1 MSLFNNIT
9 IDITPLKRN
18 RDFRLLF
25 IGQFISF
32 LGSSITTVALSYQ
45 IYTVS
50 GSTAYVGL
58 LGMFQLIP
66 LTISGIIGGSVAD
79 TYDRKKIIIIS
90 ESVLTMTSLAL
101 VATALMESVSVWL
114 LFSIAAVAAFAG
126 GFHRPALDALT
137 PRVIEKEEIPAAS
150 ALSGFRGTTAMILG
164 PSIAGVILASAGL
177 FTTYLLDA
185 LSFLIS
191 ITTIVMIKRRFQ
203 LEREESNEFSFAHI
217 VEGLRYA
224 WSRKEL
230 LGTYFVDMMSM
241 VTTYPYPLFPAIAA
255 AYGNI
260 SVLGSLHAS
269 VAVGSFIA
277 SVTSGWIK
285 KVDRHGKA
293 ITLAALGWCAGIF
306 AAGLTGNLWLM
317 LFFSRSCRILRHG
330 ERNVPLHYLESDD
343 PRFHPRSDGRYRDDQ
358 LYERSSC
365 RRNAHRIPRCDHGY
379 ADGDVHRR
387 IHRHPWDH
395 AAGDV
400 AAEILEIYRCEMKC
414 LDGQCNLCA
423 FETSV
428 VYFLETYH
436 PVGMI
441 HGGQKL

>member
-1 MSLFNNIT
+1 MIIDIFEATMSFFSNIT
-9 IDITPLKRN
+9 IDITPLRRN

-32 LGSSITTVALSYQ
+32 LGSSITSVALSYQ

-66 LTISGIIGGSVAD
+66 LTLSGIIGGSVAD
-79 TYDRKKIIIIS
+79 TFDRKRIIIIS
-90 ESVLTMTSLAL
+90 ESVLTLTSLAL
-101 VATALMESVSVWL
+101 VATALMESVSVWI

-177 FTTYLLDA
+177 FYTYLLDA
-185 LSFLIS
+185 LSFIIS
-191 ITTIVMIKRRFQ
+191 IATIVMIKRQFQ
-203 LEREESNEFSFAHI
+203 LEREEKNEFSFAHI
-217 VEGLRYA
+217 MEGLRYA

-277 SVTSGWIK
+277 SLTSGWIK

-317 LFFSRSCRILRHG
+317 LFFLGLAGFSDMVSGMFRSIIWNQTIPDSIRGRMVGIEMISYMSGPLVGGTLIGFLAATTDTQTAMSSGGLVGILGIMLLVTWLRQFWKYTA
-330 ERNVPLHYLESDD
+330 V
-343 PRFHPRSDGRYRDDQ
+343 
-358 LYERSSC
+358 
-365 RRNAHRIPRCDHGY
+365 
-379 ADGDVHRR
+379 
-387 IHRHPWDH
+387 
-395 AAGDV
+395 
-400 AAEILEIYRCEMKC
+400 K
-414 LDGQCNLCA
+414 
-423 FETSV
+423 
-428 VYFLETYH
+428 
-436 PVGMI
+436 
-441 HGGQKL
+441 

>member
-1 MSLFNNIT
+1 MSLFQNIT
-9 IDITPLKRN
+9 IEITPLKRN

-66 LTISGIIGGSVAD
+66 LTLSGIIGGSVAD
-79 TYDRKKIIIIS
+79 TFDRKKIIIIS
-90 ESVLTMTSLAL
+90 ESVLTLTSLAL
-101 VATALMESVSVWL
+101 VATAMLESVSVWL

-177 FTTYLLDA
+177 FYTYLLDA

-203 LEREESNEFSFAHI
+203 LERDEQNEFSFSHI

-269 VAVGSFIA
+269 IAVGSFIA

-293 ITLAALGWCAGIF
+293 ITLAALGWCTGIF

-317 LFFSRSCRILRHG
+317 LFFFGLAGFSDMVSGMFRSIIWNQTIPDSIRGRMVGIEMISYMSGPLIGGTLIGFLAASTDTQTAMSTGGFVGILGIMLLVTWLRQ
-330 ERNVPLHYLESDD
+330 
-343 PRFHPRSDGRYRDDQ
+343 FWK
-358 LYERSSC
+358 
-365 RRNAHRIPRCDHGY
+365 Y
-379 ADGDVHRR
+379 A
-387 IHRHPWDH
+387 
-395 AAGDV
+395 
-400 AAEILEIYRCEMKC
+400 
-414 LDGQCNLCA
+414 
-423 FETSV
+423 SV
-428 VYFLETYH
+428 
-436 PVGMI
+436 
-441 HGGQKL
+441 K

>member
-1 MSLFNNIT
+1 MSLFQNIT
-9 IDITPLKRN
+9 IEITPLKRN

-66 LTISGIIGGSVAD
+66 LTLSGIIGGSVAD
-79 TYDRKKIIIIS
+79 TFDRKKIIIIS
-90 ESVLTMTSLAL
+90 ESVLTLTSLAL
-101 VATALMESVSVWL
+101 VATAMLESVSVWL

-177 FTTYLLDA
+177 FYTYLLDA

-203 LEREESNEFSFAHI
+203 LERDEQNEFSFSHI

-269 VAVGSFIA
+269 IAVGSFIA

-317 LFFSRSCRILRHG
+317 LFFFGLAGFSDMVSGMFRSIIWNQTIPDSIRGRMVGIEMISYMSGPLIGGTLIGFLAASTDTQTAMSTGGFVGILGIMLLVMWLRQ
-330 ERNVPLHYLESDD
+330 
-343 PRFHPRSDGRYRDDQ
+343 FWK
-358 LYERSSC
+358 
-365 RRNAHRIPRCDHGY
+365 Y
-379 ADGDVHRR
+379 AAV
-387 IHRHPWDH
+387 
-395 AAGDV
+395 
-400 AAEILEIYRCEMKC
+400 K
-414 LDGQCNLCA
+414 
-423 FETSV
+423 
-428 VYFLETYH
+428 
-436 PVGMI
+436 
-441 HGGQKL
+441 

>member
-317 LFFSRSCRILRHG
+317 LFFLGLAGFSDMVSGMFRSIIWNQTIPDSIRGRMVGIEMISYMSGPLVGGTLIGFLAATTDTQTAMSTGGFIGILGIMLLVTWLRKFWK
-330 ERNVPLHYLESDD
+330 YT
-343 PRFHPRSDGRYRDDQ
+343 
-358 LYERSSC
+358 
-365 RRNAHRIPRCDHGY
+365 
-379 ADGDVHRR
+379 
-387 IHRHPWDH
+387 
-395 AAGDV
+395 AA
-400 AAEILEIYRCEMKC
+400 K
-414 LDGQCNLCA
+414 
-423 FETSV
+423 
-428 VYFLETYH
+428 
-436 PVGMI
+436 
-441 HGGQKL
+441 

>member
-317 LFFSRSCRILRHG
+317 LFFFGLAGFSDMVSGMFRSIIWNQTIPDSIRGRMVGIEMISYMSGPLVGGTLIGFLAATTDTQMAMSSGGFIGILGIMLLVTWLRKFWK
-330 ERNVPLHYLESDD
+330 Y
-343 PRFHPRSDGRYRDDQ
+343 
-358 LYERSSC
+358 
-365 RRNAHRIPRCDHGY
+365 NA
-379 ADGDVHRR
+379 A
-387 IHRHPWDH
+387 
-395 AAGDV
+395 
-400 AAEILEIYRCEMKC
+400 K
-414 LDGQCNLCA
+414 
-423 FETSV
+423 
-428 VYFLETYH
+428 
-436 PVGMI
+436 
-441 HGGQKL
+441 

>member
-1 MSLFNNIT
+1 MSFFSNIT
-9 IDITPLKRN
+9 IDITPLRRN

-32 LGSSITTVALSYQ
+32 LGSSITSVALSYQ

-66 LTISGIIGGSVAD
+66 LTLSGIIGGSVAD
-79 TYDRKKIIIIS
+79 TFDRKKIIIIS
-90 ESVLTMTSLAL
+90 ESVLTLTSLAL
-101 VATALMESVSVWL
+101 VATALMELVSVWL

-177 FTTYLLDA
+177 FYTYLLDA
-185 LSFLIS
+185 LSFIIS
-191 ITTIVMIKRRFQ
+191 ITTIVMIKRKFQ
-203 LEREESNEFSFAHI
+203 LERSETNEFSFAHI

-277 SVTSGWIK
+277 TLTSGWIK

-293 ITLAALGWCAGIF
+293 ITLAALGWCAGIL

-317 LFFSRSCRILRHG
+317 LFFLGLAGFSDMVSGMFRSIIWNQTIPDSIRGRMVGIEMISYMSGPLIGGTLIGFLAASTDTQTAMSSGGFAGILGIMMLVTWLRQ
-330 ERNVPLHYLESDD
+330 
-343 PRFHPRSDGRYRDDQ
+343 FWK
-358 LYERSSC
+358 
-365 RRNAHRIPRCDHGY
+365 Y
-379 ADGDVHRR
+379 AAV
-387 IHRHPWDH
+387 
-395 AAGDV
+395 
-400 AAEILEIYRCEMKC
+400 K
-414 LDGQCNLCA
+414 
-423 FETSV
+423 
-428 VYFLETYH
+428 
-436 PVGMI
+436 
-441 HGGQKL
+441 

>member
-1 MSLFNNIT
+1 MSLFHHIA
-9 IDITPLKRN
+9 IDVTPLKRN

-79 TYDRKKIIIIS
+79 TYDRKRIIIIS

-114 LFSIAAVAAFAG
+114 LFSIAAVASFAG

-137 PRVIEKEEIPAAS
+137 PRVIESDEIPAAS

-177 FTTYLLDA
+177 FYTYLLDA
-185 LSFLIS
+185 LSFIVS
-191 ITTIVMIKRRFQ
+191 ITTIIMIKRRFQ
-203 LEREESNEFSFAHI
+203 LEREESNEISFAHI

-255 AYGNI
+255 GYGKI

-269 VAVGSFIA
+269 VAAGSFIA
-277 SVTSGWIK
+277 SLTSGWIRS
-285 KVDRHGKA
+285 VNRHGKA
-293 ITLAALGWCAGIF
+293 ITLAAIGWCAGIF
-306 AAGLTGNLWLM
+306 AAGLSGNLWLM
-317 LFFSRSCRILRHG
+317 LFFFGLAGFSDMVSGMFRSIIWNQTIPDSIRGRMVGIEMISYMSGPLVGGTLIGFLAASTDTQTAMSSGGFVGILGIILLVTWLRK
-330 ERNVPLHYLESDD
+330 
-343 PRFHPRSDGRYRDDQ
+343 FWK
-358 LYERSSC
+358 
-365 RRNAHRIPRCDHGY
+365 Y
-379 ADGDVHRR
+379 A
-387 IHRHPWDH
+387 
-395 AAGDV
+395 AA
-400 AAEILEIYRCEMKC
+400 K
-414 LDGQCNLCA
+414 
-423 FETSV
+423 
-428 VYFLETYH
+428 
-436 PVGMI
+436 
-441 HGGQKL
+441 